1 MARRTENRDVVVVGA
16 RCAGAATAML
26 LARAGHDVLAVDRA
40 TFPSDVLSTHGLARG
55 GVVQLQRWGLLDAVL
70 ASGAPAVREV
80 AFHRDGA
87 AVRLTVK
94 ERAGV
99 DLLVAPR
106 RHVLDTLLVEA
117 ARSAGADV
125 REGVVAAELLVNA
138 TGRVTGVVVRD
149 RAGRETEVLARW
161 VVGADGLRSWVAR
174 QVAAPVVESFR
185 ADTST
190 FCTYVEGH
198 WPAYEFHVSD
208 QAFAG
213 VFPTHDGAASIWL
226 ERPTALLADVRDAG
240 RRRLDPWLAQLD
252 AAAPDL
258 ARRVRAGRVREPL
271 RGTTGLPNHLRVPT
285 GPGWALVGD
294 AAYHRD
300 PITGHGITDAFRDAE
315 LLAVALDSVL
325 REGSPE
331 CEAAALRRYRQER
344 DLALRSTFE
353 LTRRIAAFPD
363 PDRFVDLQVRLSEA
377 LETEALDLA
386 SRPVP
391 FRAATAA

>member
-1 MARRTENRDVVVVGA
+1 MTRSTEYRDVVVVGA
-16 RCAGAATAML
+16 RCAGAATALL

-40 TFPSDVLSTHGLARG
+40 TFPSDVLSTHGLVRG

-70 ASGAPAVREV
+70 SSGAPAVREV

-87 AVRLTVK
+87 AARLTVK

-106 RHVLDTLLVEA
+106 PHVPDALLAEA
-117 ARSAGADV
+117 ARSAGAEV
-125 REGVVAAELLVNA
+125 REGVGATELLVDP
-138 TGRVTGVVVRD
+138 TGRVTGLVVRD

-174 QVAAPVVESFR
+174 QAAAPVVESFG

-190 FCTYVEGH
+190 FCTYVEAD
-198 WPAYEFHVSD
+198 WPAYEFHVAD

-213 VFPTHDGAASIWL
+213 VFPTHDGTASVWL
-226 ERPTALLADVRDAG
+226 ERPAALLADVRGAG
-240 RRRLDPWLAQLD
+240 RSRLDAWLAQLD
-252 AAAPDL
+252 VVAPDL

-271 RGTTGLPNHLRVPT
+271 RGTAGLPNYLRAPA

-294 AAYHRD
+294 AGYHRD

-315 LLAVALDSVL
+315 LLAVALDSAL
-325 REGSPE
+325 RDDSPE
-331 CEAAALRRYRQER
+331 CEDAAVTRYGQER
-344 DLALRSTFE
+344 DLALRATFD
-353 LTRRIAAFPD
+353 LTRGIAAFPV
-363 PDRFVDLQVRLSEA
+363 PDEFVELQVRLSDA

-386 SRPVP
+386 SRPLP